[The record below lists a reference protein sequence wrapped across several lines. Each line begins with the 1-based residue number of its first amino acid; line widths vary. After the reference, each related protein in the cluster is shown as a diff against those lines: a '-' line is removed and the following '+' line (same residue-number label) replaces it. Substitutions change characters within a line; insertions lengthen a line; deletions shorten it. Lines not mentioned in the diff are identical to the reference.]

1 MSGIQS
7 IREGLTGNVTRVI
20 VVAIIVTFIGSVG
33 WAGFF
38 SQGSSNIIA
47 NVGSKQITNVDLG
60 FEISSQQT
68 LLNQRFPDQKFE
80 DEFLVNFSTESL
92 ISKFSN
98 LHYLEEEG
106 IVLTDDFVM
115 KQLANEDQFLENGV
129 FSQLRFDSFARSNG
143 FIPSDYLNR
152 IRQDLLTNIW
162 RLTLINSSFITD
174 TEVQESIRLA
184 EQERDISFIKLPLSK
199 FKNSLEY
206 NENDLNDFYQDNI
219 GLYSEPEKV
228 KVDYLILS
236 SKDLEDD
243 IQISE
248 ADIQEEYSDY
258 LENFDDTIRKSVSH
272 IMLNINDARDLT
284 EASNNLETVKKRIQE
299 GETFESL
306 VLEISEDE
314 GTINTNGDLGITDG
328 TLLPPEFELA
338 LNSMQEGEVFGP
350 IVLLN
355 SAHLIKLVSLNRPEP
370 EALEERSD
378 FISKELTSKK
388 AEEDY
393 FQVLDNVTE
402 LSYSLGNISD
412 ISDAISI
419 PFIESEYFTRNTFPQ
434 ELRNDSIDAF
444 LFTDSPDLNF
454 SEVVELSPTSFALI
468 QLKDFVEERQM
479 EFEEIKDELESDYID
494 TEVRLVSQNY
504 IDNLLT
510 SLSED
515 KSLNEVSKEEGAPVE
530 TYLKL
535 KRDSSLLPGSSIN
548 NIFSLPRSMQGNTY
562 GSSQASNGDFIL
574 YRLDKVT
581 DATNILKEE
590 ELANISN
597 FLNQQKSINE
607 IGELQLTLQN
617 SINVQRLN

>member
-1 MSGIQS
+1 M
-7 IREGLTGNVTRVI
+7 
-20 VVAIIVTFIGSVG
+20 A
-33 WAGFF
+33 
-38 SQGSSNIIA
+38 
-47 NVGSKQITNVDLG
+47 
-60 FEISSQQT
+60 
-68 LLNQRFPDQKFE
+68 
-80 DEFLVNFSTESL
+80 
-92 ISKFSN
+92 
-98 LHYLEEEG
+98 
-106 IVLTDDFVM
+106 
-115 KQLANEDQFLENGV
+115 
-129 FSQLRFDSFARSNG
+129 
-143 FIPSDYLNR
+143 
-152 IRQDLLTNIW
+152 NIW

-284 EASNNLETVKKRIQE
+284 EASNNLDTVKKRIQE

-355 SAHLIKLVSLNRPEP
+355 SAHLIKLVSLNRPDP

-378 FISKELTSKK
+378 FISKDLTSKK

-444 LFTDSPDLNF
+444 LFTDSPDINF

-494 TEVRLVSQNY
+494 TEVRLC
-504 IDNLLT
+504 LLYT
-510 SLSED
+510 SPS
-515 KSLNEVSKEEGAPVE
+515 
-530 TYLKL
+530 
-535 KRDSSLLPGSSIN
+535 
-548 NIFSLPRSMQGNTY
+548 PR
-562 GSSQASNGDFIL
+562 
-574 YRLDKVT
+574 
-581 DATNILKEE
+581 DATLSRMPSS
-590 ELANISN
+590 A
-597 FLNQQKSINE
+597 
-607 IGELQLTLQN
+607 
-617 SINVQRLN
+617 